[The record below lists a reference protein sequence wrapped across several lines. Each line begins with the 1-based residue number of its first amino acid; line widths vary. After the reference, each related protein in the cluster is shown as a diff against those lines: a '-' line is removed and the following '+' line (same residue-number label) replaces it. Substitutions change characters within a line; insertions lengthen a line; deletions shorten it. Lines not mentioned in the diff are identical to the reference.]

1 MENSPTE
8 VRSKSSKGSIEFHSG
23 LASSIKGL
31 DKCESSSSLKVE
43 RNVNHLKEENDH
55 DNQRG
60 SIDSTAKVPN
70 KIISNWKHACDKTK
84 DKTKDLLKRWR
95 TLPEIETEPL
105 KALKIEPEKVHT
117 DSGWSVHV
125 WTTWVD
131 RYSVESSDVTEQG
144 SSYQLTSTQNNKFSH
159 FFSTLLDR
167 DQDDLI
173 WKQDFETLIERFRHF
188 ADWSLNSAE
197 FNTLREVERGFIE
210 TFLVDI
216 SNERWGF
223 QLNNETYLTKEGWL
237 QKWGELLCGSKNLND
252 FPVWLQVFS
261 KVLFQVMNKSGSGI
275 VTRDEL
281 GSFYSSVLCLN
292 TLEVGKILDVSY
304 QAMTSNGDHPLMYE
318 AYRLCFANYLLG
330 RYPNGP
336 GEHILGTPPN
346 ESSLAMFPIDYSA
359 LNSPPEDLEQ
369 YTLDQKT
376 NRWSVIV

>member
-173 WKQDFETLIERFRHF
+173 WKQDFETLIE
-188 ADWSLNSAE
+188 
-197 FNTLREVERGFIE
+197 
-210 TFLVDI
+210 
-216 SNERWGF
+216 
-223 QLNNETYLTKEGWL
+223 
-237 QKWGELLCGSKNLND
+237 
-252 FPVWLQVFS
+252 VFS
-261 KVLFQVMNKSGSGI
+261 
-275 VTRDEL
+275 
-281 GSFYSSVLCLN
+281 
-292 TLEVGKILDVSY
+292 
-304 QAMTSNGDHPLMYE
+304 
-318 AYRLCFANYLLG
+318 
-330 RYPNGP
+330 
-336 GEHILGTPPN
+336 
-346 ESSLAMFPIDYSA
+346 
-359 LNSPPEDLEQ
+359 
-369 YTLDQKT
+369 
-376 NRWSVIV
+376 

>member
-1 MENSPTE
+1 ME
-8 VRSKSSKGSIEFHSG
+8 
-23 LASSIKGL
+23 A
-31 DKCESSSSLKVE
+31 
-43 RNVNHLKEENDH
+43 
-55 DNQRG
+55 
-60 SIDSTAKVPN
+60 
-70 KIISNWKHACDKTK
+70 
-84 DKTKDLLKRWR
+84 
-95 TLPEIETEPL
+95 
-105 KALKIEPEKVHT
+105 
-117 DSGWSVHV
+117 
-125 WTTWVD
+125 
-131 RYSVESSDVTEQG
+131 
-144 SSYQLTSTQNNKFSH
+144 
-159 FFSTLLDR
+159 
-167 DQDDLI
+167 
-173 WKQDFETLIERFRHF
+173 RFR
-188 ADWSLNSAE
+188 DSY
-197 FNTLREVERGFIE
+197 R
-210 TFLVDI
+210 
-216 SNERWGF
+216 GF